1 MTAGIFDV
9 AIIGGGIV
17 GLSTSMTLTTSRPGL
32 RLVVIEAETKLA
44 EHQTGHNSG
53 VIHAGLYYRPGSL
66 RARNCTTGR
75 EALYRF
81 CAEHDIPHE
90 RCGKLVVATD
100 ESELPRLEEL
110 EKRGHANGLSEI
122 RRLRGEEL
130 RDYEPHVAG
139 LAGLWVPYT
148 GIINFRR
155 VAEKYAELARAAG
168 AEVRTDHRFMG
179 LRRDGERRGGER
191 DGGERDGGELVLET
205 THGDLRCRNLI
216 ACCGLEADR
225 VAVKCGVR
233 PSARIVPFR
242 GEYYELV
249 PERRSLVRNLI
260 YPVPDPRLPFL
271 GVHFTRMIDG
281 SVEAGPNAVLALSR
295 RGYDWRRFSPRDI
308 AGMAGYLGFWR
319 LCGRFWRTGIGEVH
333 RSLSKRAFV
342 AALRRLVPQLKDED
356 VVRAGAGVR
365 AQAVGPDG
373 KLVDD
378 FLIVEAQRM
387 IHVLNAPSPAATA
400 SLAIGEHIAELA
412 GRRFELGV
420 RGAGSVVRSQP

>member
-1 MTAGIFDV
+1 MESRLLYDV

-17 GLSTSMTLTTSRPGL
+17 GLSTAMTLARRGAG
-32 RLVVIEAETKLA
+32 RLVVVEAESKLA

-53 VIHAGLYYRPGSL
+53 VIHAGLYYRPGTL
-66 RARNCTTGR
+66 RARNCTVGR

-100 ESELPRLEEL
+100 ESELARLDEL
-110 EKRGHANGLSEI
+110 EQRGQANGLTEI
-122 RRLRGEEL
+122 RRIQGDEL
-130 RDYEPHVAG
+130 REYEPHVAG
-139 LAGLWVPYT
+139 IAGLWVPYT
-148 GIINFRR
+148 GIINYRK
-155 VAEKYAELARAAG
+155 VAEKYAQIAREAG
-168 AEVRTDHRFMG
+168 AEVRTDHRFLR
-179 LRRDGERRGGER
+179 LRRDGA
-191 DGGERDGGELVLET
+191 DLVLET
-205 THGDLRCRNLI
+205 THGDLKCRNLI

-225 VAVKCGVR
+225 VARKCGVE
-233 PSARIVPFR
+233 PPARIVPFR

-249 PERRSLVRNLI
+249 PDRRSLVRNLI

-281 SVEAGPNAVLALSR
+281 GVEAGPNAVLALSR
-295 RGYDWRRFSPRDI
+295 HGYDWRRVSPRDI

-319 LCGRFWRTGIGEVH
+319 LCGRFWRTGIGEIH

-342 AALRRLVPQLKDED
+342 AALRRLVPELKDED

-365 AQAVGPDG
+365 AQAVGRDG

-378 FLIVEAQRM
+378 FLIVEAERM

-400 SLAIGEHIAELA
+400 SLAIGEHLAELA
-412 GRRFELGV
+412 MRRFEI
-420 RGAGSVVRSQP
+420 RASVEG

>member
-1 MTAGIFDV
+1 MTAAIYDV

-17 GLSTSMTLTTSRPGL
+17 GLSTAMTLARRHAG
-32 RLVVIEAETKLA
+32 RLVVIEAESKLA

-66 RARNCTTGR
+66 RARNCTIGR

-81 CAEHDIPHE
+81 CQQHDIPHE

-100 ESELPRLEEL
+100 ESELVRLDEL
-110 EKRGHANGLSEI
+110 EKRGHANGLTEI
-122 RRLRGEEL
+122 RRLEGDEL
-130 RDYEPHVAG
+130 RQYEPHVAG
-139 LAGLWVPYT
+139 IAGLWVPYT
-148 GIINFRR
+148 GIINYRK
-155 VAEKYAELARAAG
+155 VAEKYAELARQAG
-168 AEVRTDHRFMG
+168 AEIRTNHRFLR
-179 LRRDGERRGGER
+179 LRRDGG
-191 DGGERDGGELVLET
+191 DLALET
-205 THGDLRCRNLI
+205 THGDLRCRHLI

-225 VAVKCGVR
+225 VARKCGLR

-249 PERRSLVRNLI
+249 PDRRGLVRNLI

-271 GVHFTRMIDG
+271 GVHFTRMIG
-281 SVEAGPNAVLALSR
+281 GGVEAGPNAVLALSR
-295 RGYDWRRFSPRDI
+295 HGYAWRRFSPRDL
-308 AGMAGYLGFWR
+308 AGMASYWGFWR

-342 AALRRLVPQLKDED
+342 AALRRLVPELKDED

-365 AQAVGPDG
+365 AQAVGRDG
-373 KLVDD
+373 RLVDD
-378 FLIVEAQRM
+378 FLIVEADHM

-412 GRRFELGV
+412 VRRFELSGRV
-420 RGAGSVVRSQP
+420 KE

>member
-1 MTAGIFDV
+1 MGLTYDV

-17 GLSTSMTLTTSRPGL
+17 GLSTAMTLARRFGG

-66 RARNCTTGR
+66 RARNCTIGR

-81 CAEHDIPHE
+81 CAQHDIPHE

-100 ESELPRLEEL
+100 ESELARLDEL
-110 EKRGHANGLSEI
+110 EQRGHANGLSEI
-122 RRLRGEEL
+122 RRLRGDEL

-139 LAGLWVPYT
+139 IAGLWVPYT

-155 VAEKYAELARAAG
+155 VAEKYAELAREAG
-168 AEVRTDHRFMG
+168 AEVRTDHRFLG
-179 LRRDGERRGGER
+179 LR
-191 DGGERDGGELVLET
+191 RDGGELVLET
-205 THGDLRCRNLI
+205 THGALRCRNLI
-216 ACCGLEADR
+216 ACCGLQADR
-225 VAVKCGVR
+225 VARKCGVE
-233 PSARIVPFR
+233 PPARIVPFR

-249 PERRSLVRNLI
+249 PQRRTLVRNLI

-295 RGYDWRRFSPRDI
+295 RGYNWRRFSPRDI
-308 AGMAGYLGFWR
+308 AGMAGYSGFWR
-319 LCGRFWRTGIGEVH
+319 LCGRFWKTGIGEVH
-333 RSLSKRAFV
+333 RSVSKRAFV
-342 AALRRLVPQLKDED
+342 AALRRLVPELKDDD

-365 AQAVGPDG
+365 AQAVGRDG

-378 FLIVEAQRM
+378 FLIVEADRM

-400 SLAIGEHIAELA
+400 SLAIGEHIAQLA
-412 GRRFELGV
+412 AQRFELAARGQASGV
-420 RGAGSVVRSQP
+420 GAKP